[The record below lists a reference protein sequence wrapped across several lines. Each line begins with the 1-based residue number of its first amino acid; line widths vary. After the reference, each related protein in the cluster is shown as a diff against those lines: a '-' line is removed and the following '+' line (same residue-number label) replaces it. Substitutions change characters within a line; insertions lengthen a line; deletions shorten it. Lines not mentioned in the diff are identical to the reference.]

1 MRWMSTLLALAAT
14 GALQVNAQHATI
26 LTFPSSSD
34 GALKTVP
41 KQQLF
46 KEEARLI
53 LKLRMQSSVAS
64 VLGAVDANTV
74 DHLNQFADSD
84 STLFGGYGGKH
95 STGKSIVILEG
106 VEQHT
111 ELQSSQPNHIIV
123 PQVSSQFIDADL
135 LESFGEGGDRGEY
148 CAFND
153 DAGVAS
159 MKAQNAQECLSQDP
173 MLAGKS
179 GLFARGSLAAIDSV
193 EDWTSTDSQTSILKL
208 SFKDSSH
215 SAAGAQLLRSL
226 IAHLTELSAS
236 SQREITAVIL
246 PLGSTSAS
254 LRRGA
259 KSVRS
264 SIGNHNFARSTP
276 DSPLLSTLAPV
287 CHSSNSSCTEA
298 TRNCSG
304 HGSCY
309 LKFGSGVEGTTGNCY
324 ACKCQQ
330 TTVKNSDG
338 TTRSVQWGG
347 SACQKKDISS
357 PFFLIA
363 SVTLLVILLVGSA
376 IGMLFSMGAQKLP
389 STISAGVSNPRSQM

>member
-14 GALQVNAQHATI
+14 GALQVNAQDATI
-26 LTFPSSSD
+26 LTFPSSLD

-41 KQQLF
+41 KQQLS

-53 LKLRMQSSVAS
+53 LELRMQSSVAS

-123 PQVSSQFIDADL
+123 PRVSSQFIDADL
-135 LESFGEGGDRGEY
+135 LESFGESGDRGEY

-246 PLGSTSAS
+246 PPGSKSAT

-259 KSVRS
+259 KNVRS

-287 CHSSNSSCTEA
+287 CHSSNSSCAEA

-324 ACKCQQ
+324 ACRCQQ
-330 TTVKNSDG
+330 SIVKNSDG
-338 TTRSVQWGG
+338 TTRTVQWGG
-347 SACQKKDISS
+347 SACQKQDISS

>member
-159 MKAQNAQECLSQDP
+159 MKAQDP

>member
-1 MRWMSTLLALAAT
+1 MRWTSTLLALAAT

-46 KEEARLI
+46 KEEARL
-53 LKLRMQSSVAS
+53 LLELRMQSSVAS

-74 DHLNQFADSD
+74 DHLNQFADSEY
-84 STLFGGYGGKH
+84 TLFGGYGGKQ
-95 STGKSIVILEG
+95 STGKSFVILEG

-111 ELQSSQPNHIIV
+111 ASELQSSQPNHIIV
-123 PQVSSQFIDADL
+123 PRVSSQFIDTDL

-148 CAFND
+148 CAFSE

-159 MKAQNAQECLSQDP
+159 MKAQDP

-179 GLFARGSLAAIDSV
+179 DLFARGSLAAIDSV

-208 SFKDSSH
+208 SFKGSSH

-246 PLGSTSAS
+246 PLGSKSAS
-254 LRRGA
+254 LRRGT

-276 DSPLLSTLAPV
+276 DSPLLSNLAPV